1 MSLPYAAEKEV
12 AIAAVIRACSLTS
25 SVFNKLVKGE
35 SLSKEDKSP
44 VTGMCALSAKPTRRH
59 DARDSLTTHYY
70 DLQLVTSPR
79 KQL

>member
-44 VTGMCALSAKPTRRH
+44 VTGMCALFANN
-59 DARDSLTTHYY
+59 
-70 DLQLVTSPR
+70 V
-79 KQL
+79 